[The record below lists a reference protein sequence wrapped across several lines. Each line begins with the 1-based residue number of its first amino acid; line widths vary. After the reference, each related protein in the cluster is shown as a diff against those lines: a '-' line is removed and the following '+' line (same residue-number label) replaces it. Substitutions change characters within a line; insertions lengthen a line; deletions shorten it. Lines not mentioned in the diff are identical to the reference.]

1 MQENSPAIRIVEIVL
16 ALALLAGL
24 TFAGWHVYRTLPP
37 GVPAQVQIN
46 DAAATSEL
54 TIVWRDGLSDG
65 ETRIELYP
73 IDFAAIRED
82 FAVNPR
88 PGKSIDDYLAQ
99 RLKYLT
105 PVSLRVNQ
113 NGRAVARLSEG
124 NWWMRATSVSA
135 TGEALEWRVPMVISQ
150 RAQTIELSK
159 DNAYERTK
167 KF

>member
-1 MQENSPAIRIVEIVL
+1 VQENSPAIRIVEVIL
-16 ALALLAGL
+16 ALALVAGL
-24 TFAGWHVYRTLPP
+24 TLAGWRTYQTLPH
-37 GVPAQVQIN
+37 GVPASVQID

-54 TIVWRDGLSDG
+54 TIVWRDGLNDS
-65 ETRIELYP
+65 ETKIELYP

-82 FAVNPR
+82 FSVNGR

-105 PVSLRVNQ
+105 PVNVRVNQ
-113 NGRAVARLSEG
+113 SGRAVTRLSEG
-124 NWWMRATSVSA
+124 NWWLRATSVSPS
-135 TGEALEWRVPMVISQ
+135 GEALEWRVPMVISQ
-150 RAQTIELSK
+150 RAHTIELSK